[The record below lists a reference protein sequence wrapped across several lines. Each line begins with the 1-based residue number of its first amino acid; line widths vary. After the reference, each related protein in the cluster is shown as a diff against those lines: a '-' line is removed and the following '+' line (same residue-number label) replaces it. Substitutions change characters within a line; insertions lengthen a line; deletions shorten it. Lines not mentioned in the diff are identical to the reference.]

1 MDKVSPISKIEV
13 VRFET
18 TYDNGTLDFHTENV
32 RALCKAFSF
41 NFKIID
47 QYLEG
52 ADVRRYYE
60 IYISTSS
67 FFFEDCRHVIKTF
80 ILTCGMSLMYTKM
93 IEMDDDDFLNMPEE
107 TFEVENLIV
116 YTPKK
121 KTT

>member
-1 MDKVSPISKIEV
+1 MAELSPITKIEV

-18 TYDNGTLDFHTENV
+18 TYDDGTLDFHTENV
-32 RALCKAFSF
+32 RALCKAFSL

-52 ADVRRYYE
+52 ADRRRYYE

-67 FFFEDCRHVIKTF
+67 FFLEDYYHVIKTF
-80 ILTCGMSLMYTKM
+80 ILTCGMALMYTKT
-93 IEMDDDDFLNMPEE
+93 IEMDDNDYLNMPEE

-116 YTPKK
+116 RTPEKNG
-121 KTT
+121 

>member
-1 MDKVSPISKIEV
+1 MDKVTSMRNAEV

-18 TYDNGTLDFHTENV
+18 TYDDGTLDFYTENV
-32 RALCKAFSF
+32 RALCKAFCF

-80 ILTCGMSLMYTKM
+80 ILTCGMNFMYTKT
-93 IEMDDDDFLNMPEE
+93 IEMDDDDLLNMPEE

-116 YTPKK
+116 YTPEKK
-121 KTT
+121 K